1 MPESFSDEM
10 AEIAATHDASQEPE
24 VDVETPTEADTSG
37 FPDPERATDDMP
49 YRDAKVL
56 RDELARAR
64 DTYKPYADAFG
75 GLDETMRGRVA
86 GSFGG
91 LHPDDLG
98 AFANIADALNRDP
111 AAAADMMIEAAGYL
125 RGGGDADMGDPI
137 DGDGPMSR
145 SDVDA
150 MFNERDLKAAQVTEF
165 AKIHAEASEL
175 GYDLDSSDP
184 VERAKATTLLNLA
197 ARNPDGNLN
206 DAHQALAAWEQSVR
220 DEYAKGK
227 RTDAARPQSPDAGA
241 SPTEERVLDGMDD
254 AEAAMRSRIEST
266 LGPGRTRR

>member
-10 AEIAATHDASQEPE
+10 AEIAATHDTAQEPE
-24 VDVETPTEADTSG
+24 ADLETPPEADTPG
-37 FPDPERATDDMP
+37 FLDPERAPDDMP
-49 YRDAKVL
+49 YRDAKAL

-64 DTYKPYADAFG
+64 DTYKPYVDAFG
-75 GLDETMRGRVA
+75 NLDEETRGEVA
-86 GSFGG
+86 KSFGG

-98 AFANIADALNRDP
+98 AFATIADALNRDP

-125 RGGGDADMGDPI
+125 RGDGDADTTDDA
-137 DGDGPMSR
+137 DGDGLMSR

-150 MFNERDLKAAQVTEF
+150 MFHERDMKAAQATEF
-165 AKIHAEASEL
+165 AKIHAEATEL
-175 GYDLDSSDP
+175 GYDLDSTDP

-206 DAHQALAAWEQSVR
+206 DAHQALAAWEQGVR